1 MKRNLFIL
9 ILSLFIIDTVNC
21 QKNYWRPWEGLKN
34 DGYINELCYF
44 AKENKLKK
52 LTITVPGYVFE
63 LSYISSVLIEL
74 SFDSL
79 DYRLKSY
86 KVFFESNIFHENEC
100 FDWYTSDVVP
110 KDMSFTLRNNDKWQE
125 NLNDQGEDIYG
136 IKHRFYKNKSG
147 ENIHHHFVTST
158 QGDTVF
164 SQWNLTV
171 SKPYYLKYLIF
182 EHSFHENTQHI
193 IYTDYEGEDKNGVY
207 LKEWSFI
214 YDTISYTSIKKLE
227 DQTFEVHQWD
237 RKYKASSAGG
247 IYLDYTE
254 NGKDKMNQENQK
266 FSLLDTISLSSYL
279 INPDSYPLYFKVKS
293 NFSEN
298 DLKSRFEN
306 VVIYRSF
313 YLKKGSYNNLSFPY
327 SLDVLKP
334 SSHNY
339 YTGGFEEL
347 KFISTDKKII
357 SISKKFNTCIVEQKI
372 KNEYRIES
380 YYLPKDSTLREK
392 GDIVMQLTY
401 DRKGRLVELFS
412 KKKDGHFFKK
422 RGKWH
427 YTKFEYEDDMF
438 IRRTTAIQKS
448 KRNLSHRKN
457 PNRLRFKVV
466 EVLDYTEQ
474 KYLVVNP
481 DDKNDIEIKVVW
493 SEHHEDVEICGDVTS
508 KVEYY

>member
-1 MKRNLFIL
+1 MRFNLIIL
-9 ILSLFIIDTVNC
+9 ILSLFTINSVFC
-21 QKNYWRPWEGLKN
+21 QASRIFWSELYNADN
-34 DGYINELCYF
+34 INELRYF

-52 LTITVPGYVFE
+52 LTITVPGYVFKY
-63 LSYISSVLIEL
+63 STISNVNIEF

-79 DYRLKSY
+79 NYQLESY
-86 KVFFESNIFHENEC
+86 KVYFESNFFHKNEC
-100 FDWYTSDVVP
+100 FDSYSSDVVP

-125 NLNDQGEDIYG
+125 NLNEHGEDIYG
-136 IKHRFYKNKSG
+136 IKHRFYENTSG

-164 SQWNLTV
+164 SQWNLTE

-182 EHSFHENTQHI
+182 EHNFHKNTQQI
-193 IYTDYEGEDKNGVY
+193 IFTDYEGEDKNGVY

-214 YDTISYTSIKKLE
+214 YDTMSYTSIKKI
-227 DQTFEVHQWD
+227 DDKVFEVNQWD

-266 FSLLDTISLSSYL
+266 FSLLDTISLSAYL
-279 INPDSYPLYFKVKS
+279 TNPDSYPLYFKVKS
-293 NFSEN
+293 YFSEN

-306 VVIYRSF
+306 VVIYRSS
-313 YLKKGSYNNLSFPY
+313 YLKQGSYNNLSFSS

-334 SSHNY
+334 RFHNY
-339 YTGGFEEL
+339 YTGDFEEL

-357 SISKKFNTCIVEQKI
+357 SISTKFNTCIVEQKI

-380 YYLPKDSTLREK
+380 YYLPKDSTLKEK
-392 GDIVMQLTY
+392 GDIVMQLIF
-401 DRKGRLVELFS
+401 DRKGRLVELLS
-412 KKKDGHFFKK
+412 KKKDGLFFKK

-457 PNRLRFKVV
+457 PNRLIFKDI
-466 EVLDYTEQ
+466 EVLDYTQ
-474 KYLVVNP
+474 HKYLVVNP
-481 DDKNDIEIKVVW
+481 DDKYDVKIKGVW
-493 SEHHEDVEICGDVTS
+493 SEHHEDAELCGKVS
-508 KVEYY
+508 YKVEYY